1 MNKQL
6 MNAYDKLKMNL
17 IQSPNSFDLLYSI
30 ITNPNAS
37 SLDEVIKYDK
47 MKLTRPDGNELTN
60 AVLAEVCNVCKIS
73 PSELFSRFRYRE
85 FNDARIIYTA
95 FLRMGTDWS
104 YAKISAHLLRHHA
117 TMIHN
122 MKSFDAL
129 INTDKIFRKKV
140 TDIIKLLNNQ
150 KIYTFDDMLT
160 TKKWKYERTNSNLD
174 RSAKIARKTRLLTRE
189 EAKRQKQIHTSIA

>member
-6 MNAYDKLKMNL
+6 MTAYDKLKMNL
-17 IQSPNSFDLLYSI
+17 IQSPISFDMLYAI
-30 ITNPNAS
+30 VTNPNVS
-37 SLDEVIKYDK
+37 SLDEVIQYDK
-47 MKLTRPDGNELTN
+47 MKLSRPDGNELTN

-73 PSELFSRFRYRE
+73 SAELFSRFRYRE

-140 TDIIKLLNNQ
+140 SEIIKLLNNK
-150 KIYTFDDMLT
+150 KIYTFDEMLT
-160 TKKWKYERTNSNLD
+160 TNKWKYERTNRNLA
-174 RSAKIARKTRLLTRE
+174 RAAKLAVKTRLLNRE
-189 EAKRQKQIHTSIA
+189 QAKRQKQIHTSIA